1 VSEADV
7 RKAASW
13 IAKHLRSYGWQY
25 VVVDMEWFVTNP
37 TPAGNSARSQF
48 SIDAYG
54 RYVPAPNRFPSAA
67 NDAGFKPLAD
77 YVHSLG
83 LKFGLHMLRGIPRQA
98 VENNQPIAD
107 SPYHARDAADVSDR
121 CPWNPDNYGL
131 DAAKPAAQAY
141 YDSIARLYAQW
152 GVDLVKVDCIASR
165 PYKGDEIRMLSAAL
179 RRTERPI
186 VLSLSPGPAPLEK
199 IDEMRQ
205 YAEMWRISDDVWDMW
220 HSSVTYP
227 QGLGDQFPRA
237 ALWAGRSTPGHW
249 PDADMLPLG
258 YLGPSPGWG
267 KARATRLTHD
277 EQRTLMSL
285 WCIFRS
291 PLMWGG
297 NPAESD
303 DWTTSL
309 LTNSEVLDVDQHSTQ
324 SEVAL
329 ANDNLVVWRAQPASG
344 KGTYIAAFNL
354 RETPQKVR
362 LAWKDLSLP
371 GGRYSLR
378 DLWQHSNLGKSA
390 ALELSLPPH
399 GSVLYHLVRE

>member
-1 VSEADV
+1 
-7 RKAASW
+7 
-13 IAKHLRSYGWQY
+13 
-25 VVVDMEWFVTNP
+25 
-37 TPAGNSARSQF
+37 
-48 SIDAYG
+48 
-54 RYVPAPNRFPSAA
+54 
-67 NDAGFKPLAD
+67 
-77 YVHSLG
+77 
-83 LKFGLHMLRGIPRQA
+83 
-98 VENNQPIAD
+98 
-107 SPYHARDAADVSDR
+107 
-121 CPWNPDNYGL
+121 
-131 DAAKPAAQAY
+131 
-141 YDSIARLYAQW
+141 
-152 GVDLVKVDCIASR
+152 
-165 PYKGDEIRMLSAAL
+165 
-179 RRTERPI
+179 
-186 VLSLSPGPAPLEK
+186 
-199 IDEMRQ
+199 
-205 YAEMWRISDDVWDMW
+205 
-220 HSSVTYP
+220 
-227 QGLGDQFPRA
+227 
-237 ALWAGRSTPGHW
+237 
-249 PDADMLPLG
+249 MLPLG

-303 DWTTSL
+303 DWTASL
-309 LTNSEVLDVDQHSTQ
+309 LTNSEVLEVDQHSTR

-371 GGRYSLR
+371 GGRYPLR

-399 GSVLYHLVRE
+399 GSVMYHVVRQ